1 METIMGMDKEFFLRA
16 YLPIMV
22 YTYLPKILLFAVLC
36 AGVFYLRGIYKNSN
50 RQKMSEEVKQ
60 VRRSLAEVLKEH
72 RTRCKMTQEFVAES
86 IGVSR
91 QAVSKWES
99 GASEPNTSN
108 LVALA
113 KLYGVPADELLR
125 SVEAGLEK
133 DTPSEKKG

>member
-1 METIMGMDKEFFLRA
+1 MRISANVVAVVAMIVNIGMLVLRVAIMIGLLIFLVKSIRYMA
-16 YLPIMV
+16 RKPSV
-22 YTYLPKILLFAVLC
+22 
-36 AGVFYLRGIYKNSN
+36 
-50 RQKMSEEVKQ
+50 EVQ
-60 VRRSLAEVLKEH
+60 RVRRSLAEVLKEH
-72 RTRCKMTQEFVAES
+72 RMRCKMPQEFVAQS
-86 IGVSR
+86 VGVSR

>member
-1 METIMGMDKEFFLRA
+1 METIMGMDKEFFLRG
-16 YLPIMV
+16 YLPILI
-22 YTYLPKILLFAVLC
+22 YTWMPKILLFVALC
-36 AGVFYLRGIYKNSN
+36 VCAFYLRGIYKNSN
-50 RQKMSEEVKQ
+50 RQKMSEEVRQ

-72 RTRCKMTQEFVAES
+72 RSRCKMTQEFVAES

-125 SVEAGLEK
+125 SVEAGLKNAK
-133 DTPSEKKG
+133 DTPAQ

>member
-1 METIMGMDKEFFLRA
+1 MRISANVVAVVAMIVNIGMLVLRVAIMIGLLIFLVKSIRYMA
-16 YLPIMV
+16 RKPSV
-22 YTYLPKILLFAVLC
+22 
-36 AGVFYLRGIYKNSN
+36 
-50 RQKMSEEVKQ
+50 EVQ
-60 VRRSLAEVLKEH
+60 RVRRSLAEVLKEH
-72 RTRCKMTQEFVAES
+72 RMRCKMTQEFVAQS
-86 IGVSR
+86 VGVSR